1 MRVCQ
6 IKWWML
12 LPIGL
17 FAVQP
22 IVAQSIEGTAFDI
35 SGAIVPGARVMLM
48 VDYVKK
54 TETVTDEDGGFS
66 FRGLEPGMYYVQIK
80 QPMFSLS
87 QQHVIVKGGETTRV
101 YAILTPGRMSDEVGV
116 TGGASSAVPGSRKAI
131 PHAPQVGGKVEP
143 PRPLKPPRPR
153 YPEQLAQAAIQGPV
167 VLFARIRLDGTLDVL
182 AVLVSADSEL
192 EAEARRTVAEIRY
205 EPMKLN
211 GRSVECEIEL
221 VFDFQLPQK

>member
-1 MRVCQ
+1 MRACQ
-6 IKWWML
+6 FRWWMFL
-12 LPIGL
+12 LSGS

-22 IVAQSIEGTAFDI
+22 VMPQSIEGTAFDV
-35 SGAIVPGARVMLM
+35 SGSIVPGARVMLM

-54 TETVTDEDGGFS
+54 TETVTDEHGGFS

-87 QQHVIVKGGETTRV
+87 QQHVMVKGGETIRV

-116 TGGASSAVPGSRKAI
+116 TGSASGAVPESRKAK
-131 PHAPQVGGKVEP
+131 PYAPQVGGKVEP

-153 YPEQLAQAAIQGPV
+153 YPEGLGQAAIQGPV
-167 VLFARIRLDGTLDVL
+167 VLYARIRLDGTVDVL
-182 AVLVSADSEL
+182 AVLASPDSEL
-192 EAEARRTVAEIRY
+192 EAEARRTAAEMRY
-205 EPMKLN
+205 EPMHLN
-211 GRSVECEIEL
+211 GRPIECEIEL